1 MAAAPKN
8 ILIFGA
14 TGVIGLYIT
23 RALLN
28 AKTSFGRITAFASSN
43 TTESKKDIIQS
54 LEKQGLE
61 VIIGDICK
69 EEDVI
74 NAYKGT

>member
-14 TGVIGLYIT
+14 TGVIGIYIT
-23 RALLN
+23 QALLN
-28 AKTSFGRITAFASSN
+28 AKASFSRIATFTSSN
-43 TTESKKDIIQS
+43 TAESKKHIIQS

-69 EEDVI
+69 EEDII

>member
-14 TGVIGLYIT
+14 TGTIGLYIT

-28 AKTSFGRITAFASSN
+28 AKASFGRIAAFASSN
-43 TTESKKDIIQS
+43 TAESKKHIIQS

-61 VIIGDICK
+61 VIIGDVYK
-69 EEDVI
+69 EEDAI

>member
-1 MAAAPKN
+1 MVAAPKN

-14 TGVIGLYIT
+14 TGVIGIYIT
-23 RALLN
+23 QALLN
-28 AKTSFGRITAFASSN
+28 AKASFGRIASFTSSN
-43 TTESKKDIIQS
+43 TAESKKHIIQS

-69 EEDVI
+69 EEDII

>member
-28 AKTSFGRITAFASSN
+28 AKASFSRIAAFVSSN
-43 TTESKKDIIQS
+43 TTESKRHIIQS

-61 VIIGDICK
+61 VIVGDICK